1 MRQETGEHMNK
12 QENIGVNDSVIAT
25 RNTGETITGTVM
37 RVTGEDVLVSTA
49 SGNVLVKW
57 SGLVSIQKV

>member
-1 MRQETGEHMNK
+1 MNK